1 MTFHYFYAGS
11 ASITIHQGGTA
22 KTIAVP
28 VAAGSSTR
36 VTFKTPSGFSVTA
49 QPLIPQAF
57 ATVAS
62 LTSNSANVTL

>member
-11 ASITIHQGGTA
+11 ATITIHQGGTT
-22 KTIAVP
+22 KTVVVP

-36 VTFKTPSGFSVTA
+36 VTFKTPSGFLVTA
-49 QPLIPQAF
+49 QPLTPQAF
-57 ATVAS
+57 ATVGS